1 MKIIFMGTPEFSKP
15 ILEALIENYDVELI
29 VTQPDRH
36 LGNKVIEPIIKKV
49 GLANNI
55 KVFQPQKI
63 RKEYQEII
71 DLKPDMI
78 ITCAYGQI
86 IPKALLD
93 YPKYGAINI
102 HASLLPKL
110 RGGAPIH
117 HAIID
122 GYDKTGITIMYMN
135 DKMDEGDII
144 LQKETQITDED
155 TTNSLHDRLSLI
167 GRDLIL
173 EAIPK
178 IVKGEIKRIKQNEEE
193 ATYGYNISREDE
205 KINFLKTK
213 REIFNQIRGLN
224 SYPGAYTI
232 FNGKILK
239 VWESKIG
246 TSNKEGQIGE
256 IINIYDDGIG
266 IKCSDGEIILTQVQ
280 LEGKKRQ
287 TAKEFINGHKNELIG
302 SRLVWKKK

>member
-1 MKIIFMGTPEFSKP
+1 MKIVFMGTPEFSKP

-122 GYDKTGITIMYMN
+122 GYDKTGITIMYM
-135 DKMDEGDII
+135 DKKMDEGDII

-302 SRLVWKKK
+302 SRLV

>member
-86 IPKALLD
+86 IPKSLLD

-302 SRLVWKKK
+302 SRLV

>member
-1 MKIIFMGTPEFSKP
+1 MKIVFMGTPEFSKP

-78 ITCAYGQI
+78 IICAYGQI

-302 SRLVWKKK
+302 SRLV

>member
-302 SRLVWKKK
+302 SRLV